1 MGRNI
6 LLITSDQQRY
16 DSLGCNGGS
25 VARTPILDG
34 LAAAGL
40 NYRRAYNQNVTCTP
54 ARASILTGQYIGT
67 HGAISCGRVLPYDA
81 PTIAGYLADL
91 GGYRTALIGKAHFE
105 PAMDPLGRLVENR
118 IAPAGSSGPLRGFE
132 HVELAMHGFTPSL
145 HYGIWL
151 ATNPLNR
158 WAHT

>member
-1 MGRNI
+1 MGRKI
-6 LLITSDQQRY
+6 LFVTTDQQRHDTLSCY
-16 DSLGCNGGS
+16 GGQL
-25 VARTPILDG
+25 ARTPVVDG
-34 LAAAGL
+34 LAASGI
-40 NYRRAYNQNVTCTP
+40 RFDRAVPQSVVCMPSRST
-54 ARASILTGQYIGT
+54 ILTGQHPST
-67 HGAISCGRVLPYDA
+67 HGVWMNGVPLPEDA
-81 PTIAGYLADL
+81 PSIADVLHDA
-91 GGYRTALIGKAHFE
+91 GYRTALIGKAHFE